1 MSGTLMC
8 YNVHPLSHFLQNCL
22 LIVETMKKSCGPSD
36 QYNELK
42 DAKMLWWLDDMSRG
56 LGAKLKING
65 SDIGATSYQ
74 RIFRVTL

>member
-1 MSGTLMC
+1 MRP
-8 YNVHPLSHFLQNCL
+8 YVYQLSHFLQNCL
-22 LIVETMKKSCGPSD
+22 LIVETALMRAVKSCGPSD
-36 QYNELK
+36 QYIELK
-42 DAKMLWWLDDMSRG
+42 DAKMLWWLDDNSWG